1 LAWSRFGD
9 ETRARVQARYLEAIE
24 PWRQGGGYRIPG
36 EFVIV
41 TGTVPAPH
49 SR

>member
-1 LAWSRFGD
+1 VR
-9 ETRARVQARYLEAIE
+9 ARYLEAIE

-41 TGTVPAPH
+41 KGTVPAHP